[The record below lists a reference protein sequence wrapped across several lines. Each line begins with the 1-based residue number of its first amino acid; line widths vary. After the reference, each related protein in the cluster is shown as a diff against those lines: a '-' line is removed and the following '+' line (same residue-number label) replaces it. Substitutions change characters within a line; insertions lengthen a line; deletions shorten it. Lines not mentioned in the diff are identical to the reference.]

1 MFLFRWII
9 FSNNLYEIL
18 NTSLINY
25 HPSFAKL
32 FLHVYTY
39 AIEFNNLS
47 SYILPYLLFS
57 LPFQI
62 HLTINQK
69 VFNTLSSPDI
79 KIIIDKL
86 RSLFHKFRKQS
97 NPFLVFQFISK
108 NHFPP
113 PRFIHPSTC
122 SNKTIPPLHT
132 HHRGS
137 TPRQLCHAPFNSL
150 RSNSPFCTIGKVT
163 HRPISPCK
171 FIDRRD
177 NLRANHPHEHTAQT
191 KREPGRQSSLVGG
204 NVLDIGKVARDILPL
219 HERPIHDS
227 PCSLPSTLALPS
239 LLEQGCGHE
248 FPREARPSR
257 NKKAVSEG
265 KWQRRVGGGLKG
277 RDAVRCIA
285 IKRYDRGTP
294 SSGEDSSWISTRWRR
309 GGGGWEGWWW
319 AWRDRIY
326 DCWLIRGSVFAAT
339 CYATRRRKGQL
350 GLFPFLSRE
359 GSNFVFKLLRFFSFL
374 FFSFNFQIERRN
386 IG

>member
-113 PRFIHPSTC
+113 PRFIHPFTC

-177 NLRANHPHEHTAQT
+177 NLRANHPHEH
-191 KREPGRQSSLVGG
+191 KRSVNQAASQASL
-204 NVLDIGKVARDILPL
+204 
-219 HERPIHDS
+219 
-227 PCSLPSTLALPS
+227 
-239 LLEQGCGHE
+239 
-248 FPREARPSR
+248 
-257 NKKAVSEG
+257 
-265 KWQRRVGGGLKG
+265 
-277 RDAVRCIA
+277 
-285 IKRYDRGTP
+285 
-294 SSGEDSSWISTRWRR
+294 
-309 GGGGWEGWWW
+309 
-319 AWRDRIY
+319 
-326 DCWLIRGSVFAAT
+326 AAT
-339 CYATRRRKGQL
+339 CWILVKLHATFCHSTNDPSTIPL
-350 GLFPFLSRE
+350 ALCLPPSPSPPFS
-359 GSNFVFKLLRFFSFL
+359 SKDAVTSFL
-374 FFSFNFQIERRN
+374 EKPGQVVIKRP
-386 IG
+386 